1 MNAQKRTYGVLLRVY
16 TPKPEEVEGRVE
28 RAIKHIRQILAVSKE
43 FPALRRVMI
52 LVPLDHDCKQTCQA
66 LLDRLELDGLSD
78 HVEVYMPPGYH
89 SCEVLNW
96 GLAELSTNISHALIV
111 SGKAVQYLTRDAMLA
126 IDKAFDG
133 GAKVAGLAVDELRDQ
148 VLAGRIS
155 NTFAVWDIRALF
167 QSGRFDSLIDVEEI
181 SLLIRMAR
189 MFGKCIAPIDVAH
202 GTFDLHATATA
213 RERHEHVIRT
223 KIERQIAECKR
234 LGADFGF
241 IQRSV
246 MD

>member
-133 GAKVAGLAVDELRDQ
+133 GAKVAGLAVDELRCM
-148 VLAGRIS
+148 VLDGRIQ
-155 NTFAVWDIRALF
+155 NTFATWDIRALI
-167 QSGRFDSLIDVEEI
+167 QSGKFDSMVDVEEI
-181 SLLIRMAR
+181 AVLIRLAR
-189 MFGKCIAPIDVAH
+189 TFGKCIAPIDVVSDSLDLH
-202 GTFDLHATATA
+202 GTPTS
-213 RERHEHVIRT
+213 RKRHEDVMRMKT
-223 KIERQIAECKR
+223 GKQREECTR